1 MSDGWDDDGF
11 SPEDQAE
18 CAAAFYPDF
27 IRSLVDR
34 GKVKVIQDSIAGH
47 AVIVLSGSEEEYREE
62 ERAVAEILSGV
73 YYAEG
78 RLTLSAWL
86 HDRLNPQ

>member
-1 MSDGWDDDGF
+1 MTDGF
-11 SPEDQAE
+11 EDDEYAAEVEAE
-18 CAAAFYPDF
+18 CAAEFYPDF

-47 AVIVLSGSEEEYREE
+47 AALVLSGSEEEYREE
-62 ERAVAEILSGV
+62 ERAVAEMLSGI

-86 HDRLNPQ
+86 HERLNR